1 VKDVAPKLVQHPS
14 QYFHVSTLLTAAYTG
29 EPDEIFEF
37 HTDGQSRLFG
47 RDDQQCDIVIWSAIN
62 GTDLSR
68 IAGRLWRMEGQLWV
82 RNLSTRHELEIVAPG
97 EQLSGPLPPRRQD
110 GIDPGAARSLP
121 VPAAVVRGPGGCEIA
136 VSQQEV
142 PLALVEPSK
151 DLEGTE
157 RVPSVPEDLRPIALA
172 LCRPILQ
179 GGWLPATYSEIIKEF
194 EGLTVK
200 QARLRVERLCAI
212 YVRAVPSLMAHFERR
227 RQKLEKELAFDG
239 RIEHRAGGLRHL
251 VHPVSADQTRN
262 QPGPPTYFDVAHL
275 LVRRRLIA
283 LDSSELT
290 RGRL

>member
-1 VKDVAPKLVQHPS
+1 MT
-14 QYFHVSTLLTAAYTG
+14 TLLTATYTG

-62 GTDLSR
+62 GIDLSR

-82 RNLSTRHELEIVAPG
+82 RNLSTRHELEVVAPG

-121 VPAAVVRGPGGCEIA
+121 VPAAAVRGPGGCEIA
-136 VSQQEV
+136 ISQQAV
-142 PLALVEPSK
+142 PLALVAPSNEL
-151 DLEGTE
+151 DGTVK
-157 RVPSVPEDLRPIALA
+157 VPPVPEDLRPVALA

-179 GGWLPATYSEIIKEF
+179 GGWLPATYSEIVKEV
-194 EGLTVK
+194 EDLTVK
-200 QARLRVERLCAI
+200 QARLRVERLCEI
-212 YVRAVPSLMAHFERR
+212 YVRAVPSLMVHFERR
-227 RQKLEKELAFDG
+227 RQRLEQELAFDG

-251 VHPVSADQTRN
+251 VRPIGVDVGRN

-283 LDSSELT
+283 LDPSDSNT
-290 RGRL
+290 FRL